1 MQEILDSP
9 TGGISEELAV
19 CSAEQ
24 LRPAGGHSEVLV
36 QARLVEEFQ
45 QSPKHVSASSEG
57 FKCSALIHKAAK
69 PWYFFY
75 GLAGIRG

>member
-1 MQEILDSP
+1 MQEIQGSP
-9 TGGISEELAV
+9 TGGVSEELAV
-19 CSAEQ
+19 RSAAQ
-24 LRPAGGHSEVLV
+24 LQPAWGQSEVLV

-45 QSPKHVSASSEG
+45 QSPKRVSASSEG

-75 GLAGIRG
+75 GLAGTRG